1 MRKKVLMMLCTVLMA
16 IALFAGCGGEDR
28 ENRLRIFYLNMEGT
42 GLVPESFEPEST
54 ETVEL
59 VNEMLIRLQSEP
71 DSGDLRQTLS
81 NSITVNGCLFNGN
94 FLVVDFSSDYYNM
107 SMTDEVLTR
116 AAIVKTLLQAKDIT
130 SVSFTVESEPLL
142 NAEKQEVGIMNSESF
157 VENPGAQINSSVQ
170 TTLTLFFASS
180 DGTYLKKETR
190 SVHYSSNISL
200 DKLVMEQ
207 LMEGPK
213 SSGLQ
218 ATIPSGTRL
227 VTISTVDGVC
237 YVNLDETFK
246 NQNPEISESVVLYSI
261 VNSLTQLPDV
271 EKVQISINGDT
282 SGKCRY
288 DLDLSTM
295 YEPSSDILKSKSD
308 KDSDKDKTENST
320 QEPQSDPSVDNKN
333 VEAPD
338 AGVSQD
344 IKVN

>member
-1 MRKKVLMMLCTVLMA
+1 MRKSILLILC
-16 IALFAGCGGEDR
+16 ALFVFTAAFSMGCGKNEK
-28 ENRLRIFYLNMEGT
+28 EKRLKIFYINVEGT
-42 GLVPESFEPEST
+42 GMAPEYFVPESM
-54 ETVEL
+54 ETVDL
-59 VNEMLIRLQSEP
+59 VNEMLTHLQEEP
-71 DSGDLRQTLS
+71 DNSELRRTLPETV
-81 NSITVNGCLFNGN
+81 TVNGCLFKGN
-94 FLVVDFSSDYYNM
+94 SLIIDFSQEYYDL

-116 AAIVKTLLQAKDIT
+116 AAIVKTLLQAPDIT
-130 SVSFTVESEPLL
+130 SISFTVESEPLV
-142 NAEKQEVGIMNSESF
+142 NVENQEVGIMNAESF

-180 DGTYLKKETR
+180 DGTYLRKETR

-213 SSGLQ
+213 TQGLQ
-218 ATIPSGTRL
+218 GTIPTGTRL

-237 YVNLDETFK
+237 YVNLDEAFK
-246 NQNPEISESVVLYSI
+246 NQNPEISEAVVLYSI

-295 YEPSSDILKSKSD
+295 YEGNTDILKSRSD
-308 KDSDKDKTENST
+308 KNADTENEET
-320 QEPQSDPSVDNKN
+320 QEPELSSESNDKN
-333 VEAPD
+333 IETPA
-338 AGVSQD
+338 AGVSED
-344 IKVN
+344 IKVK